1 MIDEGSLENSK
12 ECFTQRKPST
22 GGWNAAIFIIFVE
35 VAERFAFC
43 GLASNLI
50 TYLTDDLHEPTSTAV
65 KIVNTWVGVSYL
77 FPVLGAFA
85 ADSFLGRFRTILVAS
100 IIYCTGFVLLTLS
113 VSVLPLHDRKAIFFV
128 ALYIIAVGEGG
139 HKPCVQTFAADQ
151 FNENLPEEKKAK
163 SSFFNWWYSGIMVGA
178 TSSTLAVV
186 YIEDNISW
194 AAGFGVLA
202 TALAA
207 SLAIFLLGIKRY
219 KKQGP
224 FGSPFTSV
232 AQVVAAAA
240 RKWRVDETGRVWGVC
255 CGDVRIGVHEDG
267 QPKSRTLAH
276 TDQLRFLDKA
286 TIIDNIDA
294 SSQSRNPW
302 RLCSQNQVEE
312 VKLVLC
318 LIPVWLCS
326 LMFAVVATNFQ
337 TYFTKQGST
346 MIRSVG
352 RFQLPAAS
360 LQALLGLT
368 VMIAIPIYDRI
379 FVPITRRFTGHL
391 SGITLLQRIG
401 IGLFLSLINMAVSA
415 LVEAKRV
422 GVAKEHNLLDN
433 PKATVPM
440 SVWWLLPQYIFCGL
454 SDVFTFIGLQ
464 ELFYDQMPES
474 MRSLGAAA
482 YVTVVGVGSFV
493 SSAVIS
499 IVQVMSSSFGE
510 EWLGDNLNRA
520 HLDGFYWVLAGLSA
534 LNLCVYVWVAKRF
547 VYKKVEGDDD
557 DDDDI
562 LA

>member
-1 MIDEGSLENSK
+1 MIDEGTLENGK
-12 ECFTQRKPST
+12 ECFTQRKSSK

-113 VSVLPLHDRKAIFFV
+113 VSVLPLHDRKAIFFI

-151 FNENLPEEKKAK
+151 FDENLPEQKKAK

-186 YIEDNISW
+186 YIEDSVSW
-194 AAGFGVLA
+194 AVGFGVLA
-202 TALAA
+202 TALAS

-240 RKWRVDETGRVWGVC
+240 RKWRVDDTGRVWGVC
-255 CGDVRIGVHEDG
+255 CGDERVLGVHGGG
-267 QPKSRTLAH
+267 QHKGRTLAH
-276 TDQLRFLDKA
+276 TDQLRCLDKA

-294 SSQSRNPW
+294 SSESRNPW

-312 VKLVLC
+312 VKLVLR

-326 LMFAVVATNFQ
+326 LMFAVVASNFQ

-346 MIRSVG
+346 MIRSIG
-352 RFQLPAAS
+352 PHFQLPAAS
-360 LQALLGLT
+360 LQALLGVT

-379 FVPITRRFTGHL
+379 FVPLTRRFTGHL

-401 IGLFLSLINMAVSA
+401 IGLFLSLLNMAVSG

-422 GVAKEHNLLDN
+422 GVAKQYNLLDN

-440 SVWWLLPQYIFCGL
+440 SVWWLLPQYILCGL
-454 SDVFTFIGLQ
+454 SDVFTFIRLQ
-464 ELFYDQMPES
+464 ELFYDQMPEP

-482 YVTVVGVGSFV
+482 YVTVVGVGSFL

-499 IVQVMSSSFGE
+499 TVQAISSSFGE

-557 DDDDI
+557 DG
-562 LA
+562 